1 MLYQIMFSNNLTPQ
15 QAVTTFL
22 VSIFVFFV
30 SLAFHEYAHGFAAY
44 KMGDLTPKLAGR
56 LTLNPLKHL
65 DMTGM
70 LFFMFLGVGWAK
82 PMPVNPLNFKKYK
95 KGTRLVAIAGVLANF
110 LLGLVAAIIFAIM
123 TKCGATGE
131 FASFIYLVL
140 TYFIIVNSALA
151 MFNFLPLAPLDGF
164 RFIASFMKPNNK
176 FIKFNERHGYSIL
189 LLLILGSIVIEFFTG
204 FDLFNAYLNLLTNYV
219 FAPITWLGGL

>member
-1 MLYQIMFSNNLTPQ
+1 MLYQFMGMGVSAKDAIMF
-15 QAVTTFL
+15 FL
-22 VSIFVFFV
+22 IATFVFFI
-30 SLAFHEYAHGFAAY
+30 SIMLHELAHGFVAY
-44 KMGDLTPKLAGR
+44 KMGDATPKIAGR
-56 LTLNPLKHL
+56 LTLNPFKHMEVSGFL
-65 DMTGM
+65 CF
-70 LFFMFLGVGWAK
+70 LFLGVGWAK

-123 TKCGATGE
+123 AKCGATGE

>member
-15 QAVTTFL
+15 QAVTIFL

-95 KGTRLVAIAGVLANF
+95 KGTRLVAIGWCF
-110 LLGLVAAIIFAIM
+110 S
-123 TKCGATGE
+123 K
-131 FASFIYLVL
+131 
-140 TYFIIVNSALA
+140 
-151 MFNFLPLAPLDGF
+151 LP
-164 RFIASFMKPNNK
+164 
-176 FIKFNERHGYSIL
+176 
-189 LLLILGSIVIEFFTG
+189 
-204 FDLFNAYLNLLTNYV
+204 
-219 FAPITWLGGL
+219 TWLSCCNYICNYGKMRGNWWICKFYIFSFNILYNRK